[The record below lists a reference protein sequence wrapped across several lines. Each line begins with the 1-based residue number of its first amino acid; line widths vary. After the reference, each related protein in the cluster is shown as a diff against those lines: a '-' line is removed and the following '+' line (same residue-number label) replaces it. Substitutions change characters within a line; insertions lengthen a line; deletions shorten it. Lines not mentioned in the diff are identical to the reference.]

1 MDTSHTPLDLDL
13 DLEPPARSPL
23 PTAPLPQTSW
33 APTTNHDSTTNGHTH
48 HPTPT
53 PARPPT
59 APTLDP
65 SNLPQAPKSLSG
77 ISLRAFLLGLTLGT
91 SLLLT
96 IHLLSSTTSPL
107 WRIPFFL
114 STLSLFH
121 FLEYWTTATYNTRF
135 ASISAFLLSQNGS
148 AYNVAH
154 TAAVLECLLAHL
166 LFPDVSWL
174 GFSRRQ
180 PALIALGLAMIVVGQ
195 ATRTVAMAQ
204 AGSNF
209 NHTLQMKRDAAHE
222 LVTGGIYGW
231 LRHPSYFGFF
241 WWGLG
246 TQVVL
251 GNGLCLVGYTAVLW
265 KFFSARIKSMW
276 VSVRTRVV
284 FRSFRLCLNRVSV

>member
-23 PTAPLPQTSW
+23 PSARLPQTSW

-96 IHLLSSTTSPL
+96 LHLLSSTTSPL

>member
-96 IHLLSSTTSPL
+96 LHLLSSTTSPL

>member
-48 HPTPT
+48 QPTPT
-53 PARPPT
+53 PARPQST
-59 APTLDP
+59 PTLDS

-96 IHLLSSTTSPL
+96 LHLLSSTTSPL

-195 ATRTVAMAQ
+195 ATRTAAMAQ